1 MNTLNSILF
10 IIGILTFIL
19 GISWSKK
26 DFINLAVKLSLL
38 AGGAY
43 EAMYA
48 LYLNGIMIV
57 VKSI

>member
-10 IIGILTFIL
+10 IIGIFTIIL

-26 DFINLAVKLSLL
+26 DFINLTVKLSLL
-38 AGGAY
+38 ASGTY
-43 EAMYA
+43 EVMYA
-48 LYLNGIMIV
+48 LYLSGIMIV